1 MNMIFGAMGPCVW
14 RRALRTAQQTAGA
27 GLHTLGMPGGIMG
40 AHAAAPGPGCPR
52 RCVWHGLDCA
62 IVFDGRL
69 TNRAELRS
77 LAERRGF
84 PLADGDDGELALA
97 LYMLFGQECVQ
108 MLHGAFALA
117 VFDYQQNILFL
128 ARDRLGLAPLWLVRR
143 GPMLAFASRVQPLLA
158 LPEIEPVITRQG
170 LGQLILFP
178 APVGTVFRDVQA
190 FPAGHTAIFRSG
202 SLTLRRSWFLRS
214 RTLLGGEAAET
225 RAETL
230 RRNALDAYGE
240 GGAMLQCPSAPKM
253 PDSSLF
259 AAAVAA
265 ADLPGQI
272 SPALLALL
280 QQTAGRSA
288 FALADVGAAGLFAP
302 SPEPCDLSLLREN
315 ALPASGLPRRPLPP
329 GADEDAAHTRLLRRQ
344 TLREVLL
351 PRAACWEA
359 MGRAAG
365 LAVHF
370 PYLDHRLV
378 EYEYNL
384 RTPMAGCVA
393 AEPAAEPLPQSALE
407 RLASPQAFLAPV
419 LQPQAVAAAL
429 ESGQP
434 TPLLHRL
441 ALLNAWAEAH
451 ALRLA

>member
-1 MNMIFGAMGPCVW
+1 
-14 RRALRTAQQTAGA
+14 
-27 GLHTLGMPGGIMG
+27 
-40 AHAAAPGPGCPR
+40 
-52 RCVWHGLDCA
+52 
-62 IVFDGRL
+62 
-69 TNRAELRS
+69 
-77 LAERRGF
+77 
-84 PLADGDDGELALA
+84 
-97 LYMLFGQECVQ
+97 
-108 MLHGAFALA
+108 
-117 VFDYQQNILFL
+117 
-128 ARDRLGLAPLWLVRR
+128 
-143 GPMLAFASRVQPLLA
+143 
-158 LPEIEPVITRQG
+158 
-170 LGQLILFP
+170 
-178 APVGTVFRDVQA
+178 
-190 FPAGHTAIFRSG
+190 
-202 SLTLRRSWFLRS
+202 
-214 RTLLGGEAAET
+214 
-225 RAETL
+225 
-230 RRNALDAYGE
+230 
-240 GGAMLQCPSAPKM
+240 MLQCPSAPKM

-288 FALADVGAAGLFAP
+288 FALADVGAAGLFALL
-302 SPEPCDLSLLREN
+302 PEPGDLSLLREN

-329 GADEDAAHTRLLRRQ
+329 CADEDAAHTRLLRRQ

-351 PRAACWEA
+351 PRAACWDA

-384 RTPMAGCVA
+384 RTPMAGCAA

-407 RLASPQAFLAPV
+407 SLASPQAFLAPV

-441 ALLNAWAEAH
+441 ALINAWAEAH

>member
-1 MNMIFGAMGPCVW
+1 MAKIKVGVIGVGNISNEHIQGYLRNPDVELYAFCDINEVQLKKQGEKYGVTRLYTDMN
-14 RRALRTAQQTAGA
+14 
-27 GLHTLGMPGGIMG
+27 
-40 AHAAAPGPGCPR
+40 
-52 RCVWHGLDCA
+52 D
-62 IVFDGRL
+62 
-69 TNRAELRS
+69 
-77 LAERRGF
+77 
-84 PLADGDDGELALA
+84 
-97 LYMLFGQECVQ
+97 
-108 MLHGAFALA
+108 
-117 VFDYQQNILFL
+117 
-128 ARDRLGLAPLWLVRR
+128 
-143 GPMLAFASRVQPLLA
+143 LLA

-170 LGQLILFP
+170 LGQLILSP

-190 FPAGHTAIFRSG
+190 FPAGHTAIFRGG

-214 RTLLGGEAAET
+214 RPLLGGEAAET

-288 FALADVGAAGLFAP
+288 FALADVGAAGLFALL
-302 SPEPCDLSLLREN
+302 PEPGDLSLLREN

-329 GADEDAAHTRLLRRQ
+329 CADEDAAHTRLLRRQ

-351 PRAACWEA
+351 PRAACWDA

-384 RTPMAGCVA
+384 RTPMAGCAA

-407 RLASPQAFLAPV
+407 SLASPQAFLAPV

-441 ALLNAWAEAH
+441 ALINAWAEAH

>member
-27 GLHTLGMPGGIMG
+27 GLHTLGMPGGMMG
-40 AHAAAPGPGCPR
+40 ARAAAPGPGCPR

-108 MLHGAFALA
+108 MLHGSFALA

-170 LGQLILFP
+170 LGQLILSP

-190 FPAGHTAIFRSG
+190 FPAGHTAIFRGG

-214 RTLLGGEAAET
+214 RPLLGGEAAET

-253 PDSSLF
+253 PDPSLF

-265 ADLPGQI
+265 ADLPGRSRPRCWRFCSKQPGARPLHWPMWARQGFLPFCPSPVI
-272 SPALLALL
+272 FLCFVKTLCRLPGCRAAPCRPALMRMPHTHAFCG
-280 QQTAGRSA
+280 GR
-288 FALADVGAAGLFAP
+288 
-302 SPEPCDLSLLREN
+302 PCVRFFCP
-315 ALPASGLPRRPLPP
+315 ALPAGMPWAGPPGWPYIFPIWITGWWNTNTTCAPPWRAAPLPSLPPSRCRKARWKALPARRLFWRRFCSRRPL
-329 GADEDAAHTRLLRRQ
+329 LRR
-344 TLREVLL
+344 
-351 PRAACWEA
+351 WK
-359 MGRAAG
+359 AG
-365 LAVHF
+365 SQ
-370 PYLDHRLV
+370 HRFC
-378 EYEYNL
+378 
-384 RTPMAGCVA
+384 TGW
-393 AEPAAEPLPQSALE
+393 
-407 RLASPQAFLAPV
+407 RL
-419 LQPQAVAAAL
+419 
-429 ESGQP
+429 
-434 TPLLHRL
+434 
-441 ALLNAWAEAH
+441 
-451 ALRLA
+451 